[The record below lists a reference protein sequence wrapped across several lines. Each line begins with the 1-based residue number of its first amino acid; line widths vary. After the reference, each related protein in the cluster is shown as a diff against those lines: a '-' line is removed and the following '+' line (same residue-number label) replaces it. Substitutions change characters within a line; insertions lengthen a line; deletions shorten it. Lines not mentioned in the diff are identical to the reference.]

1 MRTSLKAL
9 LQGLHVKARERA
21 HTRAGGCIAAIA
33 FALCAAAPAAAESL
47 YQEGSFRPLTADNKA
62 FRVGD
67 SLTVQVFENS
77 SASTSADTGTR
88 RNNDISGSVTQ
99 TGSKLVGQLGIG
111 VAGSFDGGGRTQ
123 RANRLLATLTV
134 TVQEVLASGELRVAG
149 EQLLTV
155 NEELQKVNLEGRV
168 RPLDISDGNVVLS
181 TRLAD
186 ARITYVGEGDVTDRS
201 RRSAWRK
208 IFDWLGF

>member
-1 MRTSLKAL
+1 MIASLLKKGRIGLSLALAL
-9 LQGLHVKARERA
+9 LLSASLPV
-21 HTRAGGCIAAIA
+21 
-33 FALCAAAPAAAESL
+33 AAESL

-99 TGSKLVGQLGIG
+99 TGNRVVGQLGIG
-111 VAGSFDGGGRTQ
+111 VSGGFDGGGRTQ
-123 RANRLLATLTV
+123 RANKLLATLTV

-168 RPLDISDGNVVLS
+168 RPQDISDGNVVLS

-186 ARITYVGEGDVTDRS
+186 ARITYVGEGDVTDRA
-201 RRSAWRK
+201 RRAGWRK
-208 IFDWLGF
+208 VLDWLGF